1 MLPFANKT
9 NDELLQNYDTIED
22 ARLAALKADSDAIIN
37 HFTTYGV
44 VPALGL
50 IAPNGNVTGAAK
62 IQ

>member
-1 MLPFANKT
+1 
-9 NDELLQNYDTIED
+9 LQNYDTIED